1 MNANALRNKLAAYQ
15 SVSVHGGVATE
26 DPHRLVLM
34 LMDGALER
42 IAEARGCIEHGDI
55 VRKAKLLSQAVHIL
69 TELRSSL
76 DLAKGGDLAKNLDSL
91 YDYMTRQLA
100 RGNVESKI
108 QYLDE
113 VTSLM
118 SQIRSAWVA
127 VPMALRA
134 ATPGQR

>member
-1 MNANALRNKLAAYQ
+1 MSSYAGRNNLAAYQ

-42 IAEARGCIEHGDI
+42 IAEAHGCIENGDI
-55 VRKAKLLSQAVHIL
+55 VRKAKLLSQAVHII

-76 DLAKGGDLAKNLDSL
+76 DLVKGGDLAKNLDSL

-100 RGNVESKI
+100 RGNAESKI
-108 QYLDE
+108 HYLDE
-113 VTSLM
+113 VASLM

-127 VPMALRA
+127 VPMALRS
-134 ATPGQR
+134 ATPAPR

>member
-1 MNANALRNKLAAYQ
+1 VNAYALRNKLAAYQ

-42 IAEARGCIEHGDI
+42 IAEAHGCIEHGDI

-76 DLAKGGDLAKNLDSL
+76 DLAKGGDLA
-91 YDYMTRQLA
+91 R
-100 RGNVESKI
+100 
-108 QYLDE
+108 
-113 VTSLM
+113 LM

>member
-1 MNANALRNKLAAYQ
+1 VNAYALRNKLAAYQ

-55 VRKAKLLSQAVHIL
+55 VRKAKFLSQAVHIL

-76 DLAKGGDLAKNLDSL
+76 DLAKAGIWRESRQPLRLHDS
-91 YDYMTRQLA
+91 QLA
-100 RGNVESKI
+100 PRQRRE
-108 QYLDE
+108 Q
-113 VTSLM
+113 
-118 SQIRSAWVA
+118 SQL
-127 VPMALRA
+127 P
-134 ATPGQR
+134 